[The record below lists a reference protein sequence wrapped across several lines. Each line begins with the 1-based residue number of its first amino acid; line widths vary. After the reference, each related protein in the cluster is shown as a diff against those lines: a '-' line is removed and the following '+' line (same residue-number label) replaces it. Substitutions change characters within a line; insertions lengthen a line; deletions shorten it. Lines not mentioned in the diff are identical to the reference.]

1 MNLPG
6 MMNVPQH
13 DRTVAGF
20 NVTLTLRKT
29 STHFAVST
37 PSYESSLFVRAVSNR
52 RRPPFYSSGAN
63 GVSRRPRA
71 NDSVTMDSGA

>member
-37 PSYESSLFVRAVSNR
+37 PSYESSLFVRAVAIAGDHRSIPAAR
-52 RRPPFYSSGAN
+52 TASRGAFTTH
-63 GVSRRPRA
+63 A
-71 NDSVTMDSGA
+71 